1 MPLQGNTLQGFSLP
15 NDRLGVTQWRQFL
28 ASDIASEVNSG
39 LKTSIADVNGEL
51 QYRGSTAASGQYKV
65 STAYQGIAPIINPD
79 TGDTVTWSDGEF
91 LGMEVWLKYGTEI
104 PAATREGFTSGVIHT
119 SSSTVLTAGTT
130 YSSSAHKVTTAK
142 WSSSSAVSMT
152 WGTDDR
158 IWGYISMPPQAGGS
172 NVLIDLA
179 NAIQLD
185 DATTPARVQS
195 SVNTVL
201 SLVTSAD
208 LGLLVAIGG
217 DIDVQAY
224 YRLIKVPVAP
234 A

>member
-1 MPLQGNTLQGFSLP
+1 
-15 NDRLGVTQWRQFL
+15 
-28 ASDIASEVNSG
+28 
-39 LKTSIADVNGEL
+39 
-51 QYRGSTAASGQYKV
+51 
-65 STAYQGIAPIINPD
+65 
-79 TGDTVTWSDGEF
+79 
-91 LGMEVWLKYGTEI
+91 
-104 PAATREGFTSGVIHT
+104 
-119 SSSTVLTAGTT
+119 
-130 YSSSAHKVTTAK
+130 
-142 WSSSSAVSMT
+142 MT

-158 IWGYISMPPQAGGS
+158 VWGYISMPPQAGGS

-208 LGLLVAIGG
+208 LELLVAIGG